1 MDTII
6 IWVIFMKNKKFTS
19 GQLKHNK
26 LIINTLQREL
36 RGLYMGT
43 EKTIEKYKKTI

>member
-19 GQLKHNK
+19 GQLKRNM
-26 LIINTLQREL
+26 LIINILQNKL
-36 RGLYMGT
+36 RGLHMGT
-43 EKTIEKYKKTI
+43 EKTIEK